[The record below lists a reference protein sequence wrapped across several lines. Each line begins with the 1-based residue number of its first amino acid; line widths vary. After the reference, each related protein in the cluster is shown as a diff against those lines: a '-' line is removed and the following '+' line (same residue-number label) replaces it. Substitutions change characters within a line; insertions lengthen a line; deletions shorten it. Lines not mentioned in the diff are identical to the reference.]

1 MSKGGPI
8 KSDVVPQVRAVCL
21 SGYMDVAGRLGVDPY
36 EMLRKARIRPEDL
49 TDPETRLAAAAVVGL
64 AEETARQSGCETFGL
79 LMAERRNFASLG
91 PVSLLLQHCGSVRD
105 AIGAVARH
113 QRMLGDLTDYILQ
126 DDGEVATFRM
136 ELLPG
141 YGQRDTIEFT
151 VGVMFRVLQEM
162 TGGRWRPDCIHFRH
176 AAPVNLKAHKRF
188 FRCPVQ
194 FDSDFDGLSCAS
206 SALGIANPA
215 ADAAMARHAERCLD
229 VLAGQRAT
237 TSITE
242 QVQRSIN
249 CLIGRC
255 NVTME
260 SVADNLG
267 LHPRMLQ
274 RLLEK
279 EGATFAAL
287 LNQTR
292 RELAV
297 RYLTGSNQTV
307 TEVGLLLGY
316 STLSSFSRWFTVEFG
331 QSPAAWR
338 NAERSVPAC
347 SRDFG
352 ALAPSRR
359 ASASSAWA

>member
-1 MSKGGPI
+1 MTKGSPI
-8 KSDVVPQVRAVCL
+8 KSETVPQVRAVSL
-21 SGYMDVAGRLGVDPY
+21 SAYVDVASRLGIDPY

-49 TDPETRLAAAAVVGL
+49 TDPETRLAASAVIRL
-64 AEETARQSGCETFGL
+64 TEETARQSGCEAFGL
-79 LMAERRNFASLG
+79 LMAEPRNFASLG

-105 AIGAVARH
+105 VIDAVARH

-126 DDGEVATFRM
+126 DDGDVATFRM

-141 YGQRDTIEFT
+141 YAQRDTIEFT
-151 VGVMFRVLQEM
+151 VAVMFRVLQEM
-162 TGGRWRPDCIHFRH
+162 TGGRWRPDCVHFRH
-176 AAPVNLKAHKRF
+176 AAPADLKAHKRF

-194 FDSDFDGLSCAS
+194 FDSDFDGMSCPS
-206 SALGIANPA
+206 FALEIANPA
-215 ADAAMARHAERCLD
+215 ANAAMARHAERCLE

-237 TSITE
+237 ASITE
-242 QVQRSIN
+242 QVQRAIN

-297 RYLTGSNQTV
+297 RYLTSSRQTV

-316 STLSSFSRWFTVEFG
+316 STLSSFSRWFAIEFG
-331 QSPAAWR
+331 KSPAVWR
-338 NAERSVPAC
+338 NAERGVPMC
-347 SRDFG
+347 TRDFG
-352 ALAPSRR
+352 PPALNRR
-359 ASASSAWA
+359 VSGNPVWA